1 MSPAIALFIAAIGM
15 YAFAAAAFDWDF
27 FLEHPK
33 ASLFVNILD
42 RQKARVFYSV
52 FGLALIG
59 FGAWHWF

>member
-1 MSPAIALFIAAIGM
+1 MIGTYAL
-15 YAFAAAAFDWDF
+15 AAAASDWHF
-27 FLEHPK
+27 FMEHPK